1 MVRTPHDQPLRLGV
15 LAPLIAGAYMTRV
28 MAGAVRVAAAAGAR
42 VIAIQTLDPGTWGT
56 EITAPP
62 REPGGGANAVPA
74 EPVNAEAAVPRYA
87 LRTAWDRV
95 AGFLVMLSAVE
106 PAHLRALRDAGMP
119 VVLVSE
125 DAEGFTG
132 PVVRADNRVGVTEAV
147 SHLVQHGHR
156 RIAFAGSLRQADI
169 RDRLDAYRDALAAH
183 GIEPDPGLLFPATD
197 NLEAGG
203 EIAARRMLAAGL
215 PSTAVIA
222 ATDYNALGIMS
233 VLTEA
238 GLSLPHDQAIVGFD
252 DVEAAAAVRPTL
264 STVHQGPEAIGA
276 TAARLLLEL
285 VRGEAVADGGHLVPT
300 RFVVR
305 ESCGCT
311 PEASV
316 DMVPDPDPGAPSAPR
331 ELLRH
336 RLERLLISGEPATAV
351 QGAALDRAAELL
363 ARSAGTADASP
374 DHGTRDLPEAAALL
388 CEVSPRWT
396 TVATAIACL
405 RRYGDEISRP
415 AGGDHDRVEFERMV
429 SRFTMELSRAMAQQE
444 ATTRTALQVAMDQEH
459 DVDSSLIRGSTGDP
473 RLLGWLWYT
482 PVRAACL
489 GLWPV
494 DGAGARM
501 DRASLEIAGTYA
513 REGEPPRMPARCRVE
528 AFPPVELVDAGAGS
542 DGGEIVVVLPTMTTS
557 SDLGLLAMITRVE
570 ATAVAGRDRLFD
582 KGALL
587 GIAIERELMNE
598 RLRRVSADLTTF
610 SQAMAHELR
619 NPVATISMW
628 AAVARS
634 RAGVGEECEPLL
646 RIVDEIRRVAGY
658 AGDLVGDLLRYT
670 EVDAAAAPRVPVD
683 LNLAAGRALATL
695 DPLITRHRAV
705 VETRPLPTVTGTFS
719 DLELVLRT
727 LIENAIRHGGAAR
740 PRVRVDAAL
749 DGGHWTV
756 RCRDNGRGIA
766 PELRE
771 TIFEPFARGAAVA
784 PGSGLGL
791 ATCRRIVRGLGGRI
805 WVEASRRSG
814 ATFAFTLPAAPEG
827 TAGPAREPR

>member
-1 MVRTPHDQPLRLGV
+1 MVPASHRLPLRLGV
-15 LAPLIAGAYMTRV
+15 LAPLIAGAYMSRV
-28 MAGAVRVAAAAGAR
+28 MAGATRVATAAGAR
-42 VIAIQTLDPGTWGT
+42 LIAIQTLDPGTWGT

-62 REPGGGANAVPA
+62 RGPGGPDTLAA
-74 EPVNAEAAVPRYA
+74 EPVTAEAAVPRYA
-87 LRTAWDRV
+87 LRTAWDHV
-95 AGFLVMLSAVE
+95 AGFLGMLTAVE
-106 PAHLRALRDAGMP
+106 PAHLRALRDAGLP

-125 DAEGFTG
+125 DAQGFPG
-132 PVVRADNRVGVTEAV
+132 PVVRTDNRVGITAAV
-147 SHLVQHGHR
+147 SHLVGHGHR

-169 RDRLDAYRDALAAH
+169 RDRLDAYREALAAH

-222 ATDYNALGIMS
+222 ATDYNALGMMS

-264 STVHQGPEAIGA
+264 STVHQSAEEIGA
-276 TAARLLLEL
+276 SAARLLLEL
-285 VRGEAVADGGHLVPT
+285 VRGEAVPDGSHLVPA

-316 DMVPDPDPGAPSAPR
+316 DMVPDPDSGAPSAPHER
-331 ELLRH
+331 LRH
-336 RLERLLISGEPATAV
+336 RLERLLIAAEPAAAV

-363 ARSAGTADASP
+363 ARSAVPAETAPARGTQ
-374 DHGTRDLPEAAALL
+374 DLPEAAALL

-396 TVATAIACL
+396 TVDTAIACL
-405 RRYGDEISRP
+405 RRYGDEVSCC
-415 AGGDHDRVEFERMV
+415 AGGDRSAAFERTV
-429 SRFTMELSRAMAQQE
+429 SRFTLELCRAMAQRE
-444 ATTRTALQVAMDQEH
+444 AATRTALQVAMDQEH

-494 DGAGARM
+494 DGAGART

-513 REGEPPRMPARCRVE
+513 RDGEPPRVPARCRVE
-528 AFPPVELVDAGAGS
+528 EFPPAELVDTGDGS
-542 DGGEIVVVLPTMTTS
+542 DGEIVVVLPAVTTS

-570 ATAVAGRDRLFD
+570 ATEVAGRDRLFD

-587 GIAIERELMNE
+587 GIAIERELTNE
-598 RLRRVSADLTTF
+598 RLRRVSTDLATF

-670 EVDAAAAPRVPVD
+670 ELDAAAAPRVPVD

-695 DPLITRHRAV
+695 APLITRHRAV
-705 VETRPLPTVTGTFS
+705 VETRPLPTVSGSFS
-719 DLELVLRT
+719 DLELVLRS
-727 LIENAIRHGGAAR
+727 LIENAIQHGGAAR

-749 DGGHWTV
+749 DGGYWTV

-771 TIFEPFARGAAVA
+771 SLFEPFARGSAVT

-791 ATCRRIVRGLGGRI
+791 ATCRRIVRALGGRI

-814 ATFAFTLPAAPEG
+814 ATFAFTLPATAEG
-827 TAGPAREPR
+827 TAGPVHTPR

>member
-1 MVRTPHDQPLRLGV
+1 MVPASRRPPLRLGV

-28 MAGAVRVAAAAGAR
+28 MAGATRVATAAGAR
-42 VIAIQTLDPGTWGT
+42 LIAIQTLDPGTWGT

-62 REPGGGANAVPA
+62 PRPAGPDDTGA
-74 EPVNAEAAVPRYA
+74 EPVTAEAAVPGYA
-87 LRTAWDRV
+87 LRTAWDHV
-95 AGFLVMLSAVE
+95 AGFLVMLTAVE
-106 PAHLRALRDAGMP
+106 PAHLRALRDAGLP

-125 DAEGFTG
+125 EAEGFPC
-132 PVVRADNRVGVTEAV
+132 PVVRTDNRVGITEAV
-147 SHLVQHGHR
+147 SHLVEHGHR

-169 RDRLDAYRDALAAH
+169 RDRLDAYREALAAH

-222 ATDYNALGIMS
+222 ATDYNALGMMS

-264 STVHQGPEAIGA
+264 STVHQSPEEIGA
-276 TAARLLLEL
+276 GAARLLLEL
-285 VRGEAVADGGHLVPT
+285 VRGEAVPDGSHLVPA

-316 DMVPDPDPGAPSAPR
+316 DMVPDPDPGAPSAPHER
-331 ELLRH
+331 LRH
-336 RLERLLISGEPATAV
+336 RRERLLIAAGPATAV

-363 ARSAGTADASP
+363 ARSAVPAETAPA
-374 DHGTRDLPEAAALL
+374 GGAQDLPEAAALL

-396 TVATAIACL
+396 AVDTAIACL
-405 RRYGDEISRP
+405 RRYGDEVSCC
-415 AGGDHDRVEFERMV
+415 AGGDRSAAFERTV
-429 SRFTMELSRAMAQQE
+429 SRFTLELCRAMAQRE
-444 ATTRTALQVAMDQEH
+444 AATRTALQVAMDQEH

-494 DGAGARM
+494 DGAGART

-528 AFPPVELVDAGAGS
+528 AFPPVELVDTGAGS

-557 SDLGLLAMITRVE
+557 TDLGLLAMITRVE

-598 RLRRVSADLTTF
+598 RLRRVGADLTTF

-705 VETRPLPTVTGTFS
+705 VETRPLPTVSGTFG

-727 LIENAIRHGGAAR
+727 LIENAIQHGGAAR

>member
-1 MVRTPHDQPLRLGV
+1 MVPAPHRLPLRLGV

-28 MAGAVRVAAAAGAR
+28 MAGAAHVAATAGGR
-42 VIAIQTLDPGTWGT
+42 LIAIQTLDPGTWGT

-62 REPGGGANAVPA
+62 RGPGGPDAVPA
-74 EPVNAEAAVPRYA
+74 EPVTAEAAVPRYA

-95 AGFLVMLSAVE
+95 AGFLVMLTAVE

-125 DAEGFTG
+125 DAEGFPC
-132 PVVRADNRVGVTEAV
+132 PVVRTDNRVGITEAV
-147 SHLVQHGHR
+147 SHLVEHGHR

-215 PSTAVIA
+215 PSTAVVA

-264 STVHQGPEAIGA
+264 STVHQSAEEIGA
-276 TAARLLLEL
+276 SAARLLVEL
-285 VRGEAVADGGHLVPT
+285 VRGEAVPDGSHLVPT

-331 ELLRH
+331 ERLRH
-336 RLERLLISGEPATAV
+336 RLERLLIAAEPATAV

-363 ARSAGTADASP
+363 ARSAVPAETAPARGTQ
-374 DHGTRDLPEAAALL
+374 DLPEAAALL

-396 TVATAIACL
+396 TVATTVACL
-405 RRYGDEISRP
+405 RRYGDELSCL
-415 AGGDHDRVEFERMV
+415 AGGDHGAAGFERTV
-429 SRFTMELSRAMAQQE
+429 SRFTVELCRAMAQRE
-444 ATTRTALQVAMDQEH
+444 AATRTALQVAMDQEH

-494 DGAGARM
+494 DGAHTRM

-513 REGEPPRMPARCRVE
+513 REGEPPRVPARCRVE
-528 AFPPVELVDAGAGS
+528 AFPPVELVDASAAG
-542 DGGEIVVVLPTMTTS
+542 DGEIVVVLPTMTTS

-570 ATAVAGRDRLFD
+570 ATQVAGRDRLFD

-587 GIAIERELMNE
+587 GIAIERELLNE

-634 RAGVGEECEPLL
+634 RAGAGEECEPLL

-658 AGDLVGDLLRYT
+658 AGDLVRDLLRYT
-670 EVDAAAAPRVPVD
+670 ELDAAAAPRVPVD
-683 LNLAAGRALATL
+683 LNLAAGHALATL
-695 DPLITRHRAV
+695 APLITRHRAV
-705 VETRPLPTVTGTFS
+705 VETRPLPTVSGIFS

-727 LIENAIRHGGAAR
+727 LIENAIQHGGASR

-749 DGGHWTV
+749 DGGYWTV

-771 TIFEPFARGAAVA
+771 SLFEPFARGAAVT

-791 ATCRRIVRGLGGRI
+791 ATCRRIVRALGGRI
-805 WVEASRRSG
+805 WVETSRRSG

-827 TAGPAREPR
+827 TAGPVRAPR